1 MENEKSINIKQ
12 IERLV
17 YQQSIGEASSAIV
30 KLLEIAELKG
40 ILQLDEK
47 DNFLNQYTCLASA
60 FTAFFANPKVL
71 LSPEGFQAFIKYKK
85 HMLGVFEL
93 SGFGGTDHL
102 LSLVA
107 TQNED
112 DKFSIKGEQQLM
124 KFLLLYSLYS
134 EVDIDFASL
143 LQKAPKLVLPA
154 YISLVGEEGILT
166 HLATERRD
174 NLLQMGPLLENIP
187 LDNVSILT
195 RLSNLWMFCSYT
207 DLKTKHDIK
216 HHLNI
221 NIQKFL
227 NKSGITA
234 PPLPVPRKI
243 KKRPV
248 IIIPSECF
256 TSTHAMYRCY
266 APSIQQLREK
276 FELVC
281 IAEDKSVDDNSKQLF
296 DKVVTFDLKDTIM
309 KKLVGKVI
317 KLKPDMIYFPSL
329 GMSQWALLLANLRLA
344 PIQFMTLGHP
354 ATSRSK
360 FIDYVLMREI
370 IFSTK
375 EDCFSEKVVLLD
387 TESVMHI
394 PPYKSIKIPPNIR
407 KNPEVIKLAITS
419 TALKLNANFMEVC
432 KEILDNSTQPIEFN
446 FFPSEHGMS
455 YQKIQQR
462 IHNWIPNA
470 KVYKTVKYND
480 YITILND
487 CDIHLSPFPFGGSN
501 SNIDSMQQGIP
512 IVALEG
518 NEPHSRT
525 DAVFLTLGNLPS
537 WLLTQSKEEYVTAAL
552 RLIHNE
558 DERIAI
564 SEALLAQDFENI
576 FRDHEFNNHEAT
588 FGKTIDW
595 LYNNHE
601 ALQQD
606 GRKIWTLEGQSNFN
620 SNY

>member
-1 MENEKSINIKQ
+1 METNSISVKQ
-12 IERLV
+12 IEKLV
-17 YQQSIGEASSAIV
+17 YQHNIDEASSAIV

-40 ILQLDEK
+40 GLQLEAKED
-47 DNFLNQYTCLASA
+47 FLNEYTCLASA

-85 HMLGVFEL
+85 HILGVFEL

-102 LSLVA
+102 LSLVS
-107 TQNED
+107 TQDEGA
-112 DKFSIKGEQQLM
+112 KFSIKGEQQLM
-124 KFLLLYSLYS
+124 KFLLLYSLSS
-134 EVDIDFASL
+134 EIDIDFAIL

-154 YISLVGEEGILT
+154 YISLIGEEGVLT
-166 HLATERRD
+166 HSATERRD
-174 NLLQMGPLLENIP
+174 KLFQMGPLLENAP
-187 LDNVSILT
+187 LDDDSILT

-207 DLKTKHDIK
+207 ELKTKHDIK
-216 HHLNI
+216 YHLNI
-221 NIQKFL
+221 NLQKFL

-234 PPLPVPRKI
+234 PPLPFPRKI

-248 IIIPSECF
+248 IIIPSERF

-281 IAEDKSVDDNSKQLF
+281 IAEGKSVDENSKQLF
-296 DKVVTFDLKDTIM
+296 DKVIAFDLKDTVM
-309 KKLVGKVI
+309 KKLIGKII

-354 ATSRSK
+354 ATSKSK
-360 FIDYVLMREI
+360 FIDYALMREI

-394 PPYKSIKIPPNIR
+394 PTHKSIKIPPNIR

-419 TALKLNANFMEVC
+419 TVLKLNANFMAVC
-432 KEILDNSTQPIEFN
+432 KEILSGSKRSIEFN
-446 FFPSEHGMS
+446 FFPSEQGMS
-455 YQKIQQR
+455 YQKIVQR

-470 KVYKTVKYND
+470 KVYPTATYDD

-518 NEPHSRT
+518 NEPHSRS
-525 DAVFLTLGNLPS
+525 DAVFLTLSNLPS
-537 WLLTQSKEEYVTAAL
+537 WLLTQSKKEYVTAAL

-564 SEALLAQDFENI
+564 SEALLAQDLENI

-588 FGKTIDW
+588 FGRTVDW

-601 ALQQD
+601 TLQQD
-606 GRKIWTLEGQSNFN
+606 GRKVWTLEEQGEIGQ
-620 SNY
+620 